1 MNTHAK
7 KIRPMKKLLVGI
19 LLVICLLYTGFTV
32 IQMAVIILGL
42 LFAGDGFGQLLAFFF
57 DSVGIWLGWSIGA
70 DLAGLTSLFVS
81 LLMEKIQESLINCIF
96 SLSI

>member
-7 KIRPMKKLLVGI
+7 KISPMKKLLVGI

-42 LFAGDGFGQLLAFFF
+42 LFAGDGVGQLLAFF
-57 DSVGIWLGWSIGA
+57 STLSESGLVGLLVLIWPVL
-70 DLAGLTSLFVS
+70 LVYLSLFLWKKYKS
-81 LLMEKIQESLINCIF
+81 L
-96 SLSI
+96 

>member
-7 KIRPMKKLLVGI
+7 KISPMKKLLVGI

-42 LFAGDGFGQLLAFFF
+42 LFAGDGFGQLLAFF
-57 DSVGIWLGWSIGA
+57 STLSESGLVGLLVLIWPVL
-70 DLAGLTSLFVS
+70 LVYLSLFLWEKYKS
-81 LLMEKIQESLINCIF
+81 L
-96 SLSI
+96 

>member
-7 KIRPMKKLLVGI
+7 KISPMKKLLVGI

-42 LFAGDGFGQLLAFFF
+42 LFAGDGFGQLLAFF
-57 DSVGIWLGWSIGA
+57 STLSESGLVGLLVLIWPVL
-70 DLAGLTSLFVS
+70 LVYLSLFLWKKYKS
-81 LLMEKIQESLINCIF
+81 L
-96 SLSI
+96 